1 MTKRKTVSAVC
12 SNEIMDPEEYAKRTR
27 KEGARQTEVL
37 AWLAMHDFVFWRQNT
52 GCATYQSARKDGS
65 ISKRFVR
72 YGVAGLPD
80 ILAIEP
86 GTGRLLGIE
95 MKTPVGGLSDQQKDW
110 RARFLDAGAVYLVAR
125 SSDELDAWWATRE
138 VKP

>member
-1 MTKRKTVSAVC
+1 MKRKTVSAVC

-27 KEGARQTEVL
+27 KEGPRQTEVL
-37 AWLAMHDFVFWRQNT
+37 AWLAMHDFTFWRNNT
-52 GCATYQSARKDGS
+52 GAASYQDTRKDGS

-95 MKTPVGGLSDQQKDW
+95 MKTPAGSLSDQQKDW
-110 RARFLDAGAVYLVAR
+110 RARFLGAGAGYLVAR
-125 SSDELDAWWATRE
+125 SADELEAWWAERGRGL
-138 VKP
+138 